1 MKKER
6 RLIQSDNVHICWKQ
20 FVDRH
25 PLLGVG
31 GYLVG
36 PLLVYNRRDLW
47 PKQQTKPHTTGA

>member
-20 FVDRH
+20 FVNRH

-31 GYLVG
+31 GYLVD
-36 PLLVYNRRDLW
+36 PLLVYNRRDL
-47 PKQQTKPHTTGA
+47 